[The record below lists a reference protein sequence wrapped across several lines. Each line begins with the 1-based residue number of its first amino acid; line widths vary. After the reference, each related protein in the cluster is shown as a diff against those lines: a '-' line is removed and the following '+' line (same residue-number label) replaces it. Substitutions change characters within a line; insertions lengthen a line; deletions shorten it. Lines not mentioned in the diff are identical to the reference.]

1 MHFINTIHV
10 FIFLSEVFLHFCTK
24 LTNINWTVSTL
35 LPQTEN
41 NNETNPW
48 RVGHTRCTPEVWGIV
63 WCSSW
68 GLCEYIRN
76 VGVGGWNY
84 LSWAWTFRS
93 VGTLEKCA
101 LISHCGLRQTC
112 GGAWVVL
119 CNQIL
124 HIPWENSFVSLSDIK
139 DSLRKLLCHEPVFRW
154 HSGP

>member
-76 VGVGGWNY
+76 VGVGGWGWNY

-101 LISHCGLRQTC
+101 LM
-112 GGAWVVL
+112 VL
-119 CNQIL
+119 DKRAEELELCCAIKFCIYL
-124 HIPWENSFVSLSDIK
+124 GENSFVSLSNIK